1 MKSIQQQLQSRIS
14 HRRNTIRYY
23 EKEVEV
29 TRHIISL
36 IGTMGLP
43 QLKDKLNN
51 LRYELSFMRSDQK
64 LDKVLYSRLVNDGR
78 WEKAWKDGWK
88 AMEWAGVRP

>member
-14 HRRNTIRYY
+14 LRRNTIRHF
-23 EKEVEV
+23 EQEVET

-43 QLKDKLNN
+43 QLRNKLRG
-51 LRYELSFMRSDQK
+51 LRNDLHYMRGDQK
-64 LDKVLYSRLVNDGR
+64 LDKTLYARLVNDAR
-78 WEKAWKDGWK
+78 WESQWRNS
-88 AMEWAGVRP
+88 WAQLHLEPFA

>member
-14 HRRNTIRYY
+14 LRRNTIRHY
-23 EKEVEV
+23 EQEVEV

-43 QLKDKLNN
+43 QLKDKLRGLRND
-51 LRYELSFMRSDQK
+51 LRYMRGDQK

-88 AMEWAGVRP
+88 AVTVEA